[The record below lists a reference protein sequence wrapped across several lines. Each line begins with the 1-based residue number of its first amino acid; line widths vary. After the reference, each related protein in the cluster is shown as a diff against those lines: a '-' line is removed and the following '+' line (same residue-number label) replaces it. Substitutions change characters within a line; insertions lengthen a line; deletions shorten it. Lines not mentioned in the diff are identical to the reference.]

1 MEREIIL
8 TQDMIRRFN
17 LQGAMA
23 GEVASMEDMIKM
35 GLVDPKTNLPLLP
48 PKDPESEEIANQ
60 SVNTVMNNT
69 TTDNLTPLVDP
80 NVMQRN
86 AVASNKNLLDLL
98 ALSQQ
103 QQPPVDPTSNLS
115 KNQRMM
121 LAFAGIRDA
130 GMALQG
136 KDSNTVSDL
145 LGAFTKQ
152 ADVERKA
159 AAALQTQRLLSGMTQ
174 FGPQG
179 TGAMPEGMSNID
191 MLKAQRDSILSQSFA
206 IDPRFMPIVTTTIN
220 ELNRQIA
227 DAEKKRQQDIDKATG
242 AVTVLSTVDNLV
254 RAIQDEGN
262 MITGPIGAILGL
274 MPFTKAGEARLT
286 TETLRA
292 NLAFDALR
300 GIKAGG
306 ATLGAVSAPELAL
319 LEAKVANL
327 NLNRS
332 KEAVLASLKEIDRY
346 YKQLVINAYKISDD
360 PSQLDAIFGRRPAW
374 ADGEAV
380 DMKQFEFNRTNVPE
394 GELIVDRDGGNKV
407 YRYIGGPRNQ
417 ASSYEEVTF

>member
-1 MEREIIL
+1 MVRRL
-8 TQDMIRRFN
+8 TQEEIDRFGLIDAVAGDIATPED
-17 LQGAMA
+17 LQ
-23 GEVASMEDMIKM
+23 KM
-35 GLVDPKTNLPLLP
+35 MLPTLPKRETLAVDP
-48 PKDPESEEIANQ
+48 EIEEITNQ
-60 SVNTVMNNT
+60 SLNVINRPVSVKNQPTVDQNIVQQNT
-69 TTDNLTPLVDP
+69 
-80 NVMQRN
+80 
-86 AVASNKNLLDLL
+86 AAGNKQLLDLF
-98 ALSQQ
+98 ALMQKPQ
-103 QQPPVDPTSNLS
+103 VPGDPIENLS
-115 KNQRMM
+115 KNQRSM

-136 KDSNTVSDL
+136 KDSNAVSNL
-145 LGAFTKQ
+145 LGTFTEQ
-152 ADVERKA
+152 ADVARKA
-159 AAALQTQRLLSGMTQ
+159 RQAQMTQQLLSGMTQ

-179 TGAMPEGMSNID
+179 TGEMPEDMSKID
-191 MLKAQRDSILSQSFA
+191 MLKAQRDRILSQSFA

-254 RAIQDEGN
+254 TAIQDEGN

-292 NLAFDALR
+292 NLAFDTLR

-306 ATLGAVSAPELAL
+306 ATLGSVSAPELAL

-374 ADGEAV
+374 ADGEFL
-380 DMKQFEFNRTNVPE
+380 DMKRFEFNRTNVPE

-407 YRYIGGPRNQ
+407 YRYIGGPRNL

>member
-1 MEREIIL
+1 MVRRL
-8 TQDMIRRFN
+8 TQEEIDRFGLIDAVAGDIATPED
-17 LQGAMA
+17 LQ
-23 GEVASMEDMIKM
+23 KM
-35 GLVDPKTNLPLLP
+35 MLPTLPKRETLAVDP
-48 PKDPESEEIANQ
+48 EIEEITNQ
-60 SVNTVMNNT
+60 SLNVINRPVSVKNQPTVDQNIVQQNT
-69 TTDNLTPLVDP
+69 
-80 NVMQRN
+80 
-86 AVASNKNLLDLL
+86 AAGNKQLLDLF
-98 ALSQQ
+98 ALMQKPQ
-103 QQPPVDPTSNLS
+103 VPVDPFENLS
-115 KNQRMM
+115 KNQRRM

-136 KDSNTVSDL
+136 KDSNAVSNL
-145 LGAFTKQ
+145 LGTFTEQ
-152 ADVERKA
+152 ADVARKA
-159 AAALQTQRLLSGMTQ
+159 RQAQMTQQLLSGMTQ

-179 TGAMPEGMSNID
+179 TGEMPEDMSKID
-191 MLKAQRDSILSQSFA
+191 MLKAQRDRILSQSFA

-227 DAEKKRQQDIDKATG
+227 DAEKKSQQDIDKATG

-254 RAIQDEGN
+254 TAIQDEGN

-292 NLAFDALR
+292 NLAFDTLR

-306 ATLGAVSAPELAL
+306 ATLGSVSAPELAL

-374 ADGEAV
+374 ADGEFL
-380 DMKQFEFNRTNVPE
+380 DMKRFEFNRTNVPE

-407 YRYIGGPRNQ
+407 YRYIGGPRNL

>member
-8 TQDMIRRFN
+8 TPDMIRQFN

-48 PKDPESEEIANQ
+48 PRDPESEEIANQ

-69 TTDNLTPLVDP
+69 TTDNLRPLVDP

-86 AVASNKNLLDLL
+86 AVASNKNMLDLL

-103 QQPPVDPTSNLS
+103 QQEPTDQFSNLS
-115 KNQRMM
+115 KNQRLM

-136 KDSNTVSDL
+136 KDSNTLSNIL
-145 LGAFTKQ
+145 TAFTKQ
-152 ADVERKA
+152 ADVDRKA
-159 AAALQTQRLLSGMTQ
+159 RQAQMTQQLLSGMV
-174 FGPQG
+174 GPASMSA
-179 TGAMPEGMSNID
+179 TPEGMTTLD
-191 MLKAQRDSILSQSFA
+191 MLRARRDSILSQSFA
-206 IDPRFMPIVTTTIN
+206 IDPRYMPVVQGTLN
-220 ELNRQIA
+220 ELNRQIKELEQKA
-227 DAEKKRQQDIDKATG
+227 QKDTDTATG
-242 AVTVLSTVDNLV
+242 ARTVLDTVDQLY
-254 RAIQDEGN
+254 RSIEEEGS
-262 MITGPIGAILGL
+262 MITGPMGMLLGNI
-274 MPFTKAGEARLT
+274 PFTQAGEARLT
-286 TETLRA
+286 IQTLKA

-346 YKQLVINAYKISDD
+346 YKQLVINAYKISED
-360 PSQLDAIFGRRPAW
+360 PSKLDAIFGGRPAW

-380 DMKQFEFNRTNVPE
+380 DMRQFEFNRTNVPE

>member
-1 MEREIIL
+1 MDEIIL
-8 TQDMIRRFN
+8 TPEMIQQFN

-23 GEVASMEDMIKM
+23 GEVASMDDMIKM
-35 GLVDPKTNLPLLP
+35 GLVDSKTNLPILP
-48 PKDPESEEIANQ
+48 KRDPEVDEIANQ

-86 AVASNKNLLDLL
+86 AIASNKNMLDLL

-103 QQPPVDPTSNLS
+103 QQEPVDPTSNLS

-136 KDSNTVSDL
+136 KDSNAVSNL

-159 AAALQTQRLLSGMTQ
+159 RQAQMTQQLLSGMTQ

-191 MLKAQRDSILSQSFA
+191 MLKAQRDRILSQSFA
-206 IDPRFMPIVTTTIN
+206 IDPRFMPIVSTQIN
-220 ELNRQIA
+220 ELNRQIK
-227 DAEKKRQQDIDKATG
+227 ELEQKRISDITAATG
-242 AVTVLSTVDNLV
+242 AGTVLSTVSDLMKTISENPT
-254 RAIQDEGN
+254 
-262 MITGPIGAILGL
+262 MTTGPVGMVLGM

-286 TETLRA
+286 TQTLKA

-300 GIKAGG
+300 AIKASG
-306 ATLGAVSAPELAL
+306 ATLGSVSAPELAL

-327 NLNRS
+327 DLNRS
-332 KEAVLASLKEIDRY
+332 PEAIMSSLQEIDRY
-346 YKQLVINAYKISDD
+346 YKQLVINAYQISDD
-360 PSQLDAIFGRRPAW
+360 PSQLDAIFGGRPEW
-374 ADGEAV
+374 ASGPTATLPEYT
-380 DMKQFEFNRTNVPE
+380 FENVPL
-394 GELIVDRDGGNKV
+394 GELVVDREGGNKV
-407 YRYIGGPRNQ
+407 YKFLGGDRNNRSNWQ
-417 ASSYEEVTF
+417 EVNF

>member
-1 MEREIIL
+1 MREIIL
-8 TQDMIRRFN
+8 TPEMIQQYN

-35 GLVDPKTNLPLLP
+35 GLVDQKTNLPLLP
-48 PKDPESEEIANQ
+48 KRDLESEDIANQ
-60 SVNTVMNNT
+60 SVNAVMNNT
-69 TTDNLTPLVDP
+69 TTDNVAPLVDP

-86 AVASNKNLLDLL
+86 AVASNKNMLDLL

-103 QQPPVDPTSNLS
+103 QQTPDDPTSNLS

-136 KDSNTVSDL
+136 KDSNTVSNL
-145 LGAFTKQ
+145 LGSFTKQ
-152 ADVERKA
+152 ADVDRKA
-159 AAALQTQRLLSGMTQ
+159 RQAQLTQQLLSGM
-174 FGPQG
+174 GG
-179 TGAMPEGMSNID
+179 SANMGAAPEGMTNIE
-191 MLKAQRDSILSQSFA
+191 MLRAERDRLLNSAFA
-206 IDPRFMPIVTTTIN
+206 IDPRYTPIISMQVS
-220 ELNRQIA
+220 ELNRQIT
-227 DAEKKRQQDIDKATG
+227 DLEQKGQKDSDTATG
-242 AVTVLSTVDNLV
+242 AFTVLNTVDDLYK
-254 RAIQDEGN
+254 AIDEEGS
-262 MITGPIGAILGL
+262 MITGPMGMLLGNI
-274 MPFTKAGEARLT
+274 PFTKAGEARLT
-286 TETLRA
+286 IQTLKA

-332 KEAVLASLKEIDRY
+332 KDAVLASLREIDRY
-346 YKQLVINAYKISDD
+346 YKQLVINAYKISED
-360 PSQLDAIFGRRPAW
+360 PSRLDAIFGGQKPAW
-374 ADGEAV
+374 ADGEMV
-380 DMKQFEFNRTNVPE
+380 DLQRLEYTRDNVPV

-407 YRYIGGPRNQ
+407 YRYIGGPKNKPE
-417 ASSYEEVTF
+417 SYEEVTF

>member
-1 MEREIIL
+1 MVRRL
-8 TQDMIRRFN
+8 TQEEIDRFGLIDAVAGDIATPED
-17 LQGAMA
+17 LQ
-23 GEVASMEDMIKM
+23 KM
-35 GLVDPKTNLPLLP
+35 MLPTLPKRETLAVDP
-48 PKDPESEEIANQ
+48 EIEEITNQ
-60 SVNTVMNNT
+60 SLNVINRPVSVKNQPTVDQNIVQQNT
-69 TTDNLTPLVDP
+69 
-80 NVMQRN
+80 
-86 AVASNKNLLDLL
+86 AAGNKQLLDLF
-98 ALSQQ
+98 ALMQKPQ
-103 QQPPVDPTSNLS
+103 VPVDPFENLS
-115 KNQRMM
+115 KNQRRM

-136 KDSNTVSDL
+136 KDSNAVSNL
-145 LGAFTKQ
+145 LGTFTEQ
-152 ADVERKA
+152 ADVARKA
-159 AAALQTQRLLSGMTQ
+159 RQAQMTQQLLSGMTQ

-179 TGAMPEGMSNID
+179 TGEMPEDMSKID
-191 MLKAQRDSILSQSFA
+191 MLKAQRDRILSQSFA

-254 RAIQDEGN
+254 TAIQDEGN

-292 NLAFDALR
+292 NLAFDTLR

-306 ATLGAVSAPELAL
+306 ATLGSVSAPELAL

-374 ADGEAV
+374 ADGEFL
-380 DMKQFEFNRTNVPE
+380 DMKRFEFNRTNVPE

-407 YRYIGGPRNQ
+407 YRYIGGPRNL

>member
-8 TQDMIRRFN
+8 TPDMIRQFN

-48 PKDPESEEIANQ
+48 PRDPESEEIANQ

-69 TTDNLTPLVDP
+69 TTDNLRPLVDP

-86 AVASNKNLLDLL
+86 AVASNKNMLDLL

-103 QQPPVDPTSNLS
+103 QQTPVDPTSNLS

-136 KDSNTVSDL
+136 KDSNTLSNL

-152 ADVERKA
+152 ADVDRKA
-159 AAALQTQRLLSGMTQ
+159 RQAQMTQQLLSGMV
-174 FGPQG
+174 GPANMSA
-179 TGAMPEGMSNID
+179 TPEGMTNLE
-191 MLKAQRDSILSQSFA
+191 MLRARRDNILSQSFA
-206 IDPRFMPIVTTTIN
+206 LDPRYMPIVQSTLN
-220 ELNRQIA
+220 ELNRQIKELEQKSA
-227 DAEKKRQQDIDKATG
+227 KDEASATG
-242 AVTVLSTVDNLV
+242 ARTVLDTVGSLV
-254 RAIQDEGN
+254 SAIEEDGN
-262 MITGPIGAILGL
+262 MITGPIGMILGT
-274 MPFTKAGEARLT
+274 MPFTKAGEARLNIQ
-286 TETLRA
+286 TLKA

-300 GIKAGG
+300 GIKASG

-327 NLNRS
+327 DLNRG
-332 KEAVLASLKEIDRY
+332 KDAVIASLKEIDRY
-346 YKQLVINAYKISDD
+346 YKQLIVNAYKISED
-360 PSQLDAIFGRRPAW
+360 PTKLDAIFGGRPAW
-374 ADGEAV
+374 ADGQEMDLQAL
-380 DMKQFEFNRTNVPE
+380 EFTRTNVPE

-407 YRYIGGPRNQ
+407 YRYIGGPRNK
-417 ASSYEEVTF
+417 ASSYEEVN